1 MTTELMATELAT
13 ELVATEPVAT
23 ELVATELVVTELV
36 ATELVA
42 TELVATELV
51 ATELVATELVDKE
64 QAMASCLQQGC
75 DRRRGGGATEPEPG
89 ADPEEAEVE
98 CPCWNVFRGGLTKYF
113 RLTQEIAAAGR
124 DADPDPSRACLVF
137 QRSIV
142 PPRAACACA
151 SWSEGG
157 L

>member
-1 MTTELMATELAT
+1 MTTELMARELAT

-75 DRRRGGGATEPEPG
+75 EAAEPEPEPG

-124 DADPDPSRACLVF
+124 DANPDPSRACLVF

-151 SWSEGG
+151 RWSAGG